1 MAVELTRRQKAFV
14 EQFVIDNN
22 ATQAVIRA
30 GYSEN
35 GASVTGTRLLANP
48 KIQAVLQERRG
59 EVSERAAITAADV
72 LKMLQREA
80 TAGDVDQPNSA
91 RIKAQELIGKHLGMF
106 TDKVQVENVGP
117 APELRV
123 VFGKAK
129 EKQTEV
135 QGRYA

>member
-129 EKQTEV
+129 EKQTEA
-135 QGRYA
+135 GNAGS

>member
-1 MAVELTRRQKAFV
+1 MDL
-14 EQFVIDNN
+14 N
-22 ATQAVIRA
+22 ATQAAIRA
-30 GYSEN
+30 GYSPRT
-35 GASVTGTRLLANP
+35 ARLTGHRLITDDNVIAELDIAR
-48 KIQAVLQERRG
+48 QRR
-59 EVSERAAITAADV
+59 SAQTQITAADV
-72 LKMLQREA
+72 LKMLEREA

-135 QGRYA
+135 GSDDNGN

>member
-1 MAVELTRRQKAFV
+1 
-14 EQFVIDNN
+14 
-22 ATQAVIRA
+22 
-30 GYSEN
+30 
-35 GASVTGTRLLANP
+35 
-48 KIQAVLQERRG
+48 
-59 EVSERAAITAADV
+59 
-72 LKMLQREA
+72 MLQREA

-129 EKQTEV
+129 EKQTEASGW
-135 QGRYA
+135 QASAG